1 MIRSASA
8 LLPVA
13 DIPAACAFIR
23 DCLGFKIHMHGDT
36 HAYCESGGGAVRFIQ
51 APPDADMDDPDRQIV
66 IYFDCDDADVLWER
80 HTDAIM
86 ALPETLR
93 SAPCDR
99 AYGIREFHLIHG
111 PFQFMVGHSLPQD
124 SSK

>member
-1 MIRSASA
+1 MIRNASA
-8 LLPVA
+8 MLPVA

-23 DCLGFKIHMHGDT
+23 DCLGFNVFMHGDT

-66 IYFDCDDADVLWER
+66 IYFDCDDVDALWAT
-80 HTDAIM
+80 HADAIT

-93 SAPCDR
+93 SAPSDQT
-99 AYGIREFHLIHG
+99 YGVREFHLIHG
-111 PFQFMVGHSLPQD
+111 PFLFMVGHPIPQD
-124 SSK
+124 TAT